1 MNVYDFDQTIYHG
14 DSTVDFYLYCVRHRP
29 LMIYSWPG
37 TAAAFVLYQAKIVRP
52 KELVVLNCKAG
63 A

>member
-1 MNVYDFDQTIYHG
+1 MKSDII
-14 DSTVDFYLYCVRHRP
+14 
-29 LMIYSWPG
+29 MIDNQGKGFSDAVKG
-37 TAAAFVLYQAKIVRP
+37 FVLYQAKIVRP

>member
-37 TAAAFVLYQAKIVRP
+37 TAAAFVLYRRKLSIKTAV
-52 KELVVLNCKAG
+52 
-63 A
+63 